1 MCGRGGWCITNENT
15 ALSNLSLLVREMKTS
30 MGTVK
35 NEHRPIFT
43 SRVSRPHV
51 FSTMIHSHGSSM
63 SGENHKTIVPHQ
75 ILNPEYDPKSPK
87 LKVSYIHS
95 GSSSGSIASSS
106 SQCQNSEL
114 SERSNSMY
122 SMQSLPQRKPYRPR
136 AERNGDAPSSNSSSS
151 AIVHDGENEFDDP
164 SHRLTIM
171 ELESI
176 LIREKSKLKKIQ
188 LEAEAVWF
196 LKVDNKTLETIF

>member
-1 MCGRGGWCITNENT
+1 
-15 ALSNLSLLVREMKTS
+15 
-30 MGTVK
+30 
-35 NEHRPIFT
+35 
-43 SRVSRPHV
+43 
-51 FSTMIHSHGSSM
+51 MIQSHGSSM

-87 LKVSYIHS
+87 LKVSYNHS

-196 LKVDNKTLETIF
+196 HKVDNKILETIF